1 MHATDSTTLSHTGSR
16 NPHGPTTTQP
26 NSHTD
31 KPAMHALDTLALDS
45 VTCIYSYSTHA
56 VTQLALRPAHDEV
69 DRDALEV
76 LYEQV
81 KEEVALAES
90 GALPDS
96 ARAFRVEQR
105 FAGEGQGGNGESS
118 SGYSL
123 SFQRQPS
130 VVSASK
136 WVWQRADEEVR
147 WSASKWRVDF
157 ARVWPV
163 K

>member
-16 NPHGPTTTQP
+16 NPHAPTTTQP

-56 VTQLALRPAHDEV
+56 VTQLALRPAHDESSPPSSSSLERVPAELTRRHSLPRCRV

-81 KEEVALAES
+81 KEEVAVRPSLHLATRPPRS
-90 GALPDS
+90 
-96 ARAFRVEQR
+96 
-105 FAGEGQGGNGESS
+105 N
-118 SGYSL
+118 
-123 SFQRQPS
+123 
-130 VVSASK
+130 
-136 WVWQRADEEVR
+136 
-147 WSASKWRVDF
+147 
-157 ARVWPV
+157 
-163 K
+163 